1 MVDKLLSQVWIFL
14 TGQHMRHTDLWLSN
28 RPWPARSAYNGIRPT
43 PMQWVVVSKSG
54 RELAHYCPASNI
66 WCYGSGVRPLTF
78 DASID
83 SASTAP
89 SGTYL
94 DKDVIYGLDYF
105 I

>member
-1 MVDKLLSQVWIFL
+1 MVDKLLSQVWTFL
-14 TGQHMRHTDLWLSN
+14 TGKYMGHTDLWLN
-28 RPWPARSAYNGIRPT
+28 QRPWPARSVYNGIRPT
-43 PMQWVVVSKSG
+43 PMQRVVVSKSG
-54 RELAHYCPASNI
+54 RELAHYCPDNDI
-66 WCYGSGVRPLTF
+66 WCYGSGVHPLTF